1 MSVKTILGLCCFLTA
16 GSSIPIAGETARYMG
31 RDRQTERIAW
41 LKRQI
46 ETIKTIRIG
55 STRAE
60 LLVLFTPSGGIS
72 APDKRSYLFQE
83 NDLIRVDVRFE
94 SRADDRGYIG
104 FNPEDKIIEISA
116 PYLSASDVID

>member
-1 MSVKTILGLCCFLTA
+1 MKLIFYLCNLVLVLSPQYSVA
-16 GSSIPIAGETARYMG
+16 ETARSSG
-31 RDRQTERIAW
+31 EQQKQRIAW

-46 ETIKTIRIG
+46 ETIQTIRIG

-72 APDKRSYLFQE
+72 APDKRSYLFRE

-94 SRADDRGYIG
+94 CRADDRGYIG
-104 FNPEDKIIEISA
+104 FNPEDKIVEISA
-116 PYLSASDVID
+116 PYLSTSYVID